1 MDVTQILI
9 DMLPYLIVAIVVY
22 TLIQPI
28 INKLLDVKS
37 ENKERET
44 KTTDERI
51 FNMIVKSAKNSDLKK
66 GSNVYVKGDEN
77 VPAYKIGKTATGILV
92 TPEVYVL
99 ILRPFWWIFPKP
111 WADYDVIFVEREFV
125 HDLYKGDIMIENVVG
140 LDPITEKFTWV
151 TTSQGEGFSKYDG
164 REAQRKMMKFFEK
177 LSARI
182 LDVDTNNDIVTNPK
196 AGLRGSRMASEMEEI
211 RPEKPTERDKKS
223 MERERYKR
231 EQEIRKDMKDREM
244 FDDRRM

>member
-77 VPAYKIGKTATGILV
+77 V
-92 TPEVYVL
+92 
-99 ILRPFWWIFPKP
+99 
-111 WADYDVIFVEREFV
+111 
-125 HDLYKGDIMIENVVG
+125 
-140 LDPITEKFTWV
+140 
-151 TTSQGEGFSKYDG
+151 
-164 REAQRKMMKFFEK
+164 
-177 LSARI
+177 
-182 LDVDTNNDIVTNPK
+182 
-196 AGLRGSRMASEMEEI
+196 
-211 RPEKPTERDKKS
+211 
-223 MERERYKR
+223 
-231 EQEIRKDMKDREM
+231 
-244 FDDRRM
+244 